1 MKRSAFVL
9 GVLALLLPLSVVAQ
23 APRADELLEKSLAA
37 QQKGDYQGALELL
50 NQAVQ
55 TYPES
60 VPVRMRRLGFLE
72 LIQGRG
78 GNDEANRW
86 IEGALV
92 EDLRA
97 LARLAPDGREGGI
110 ARDALAK
117 MEGRELFPVPKVSCP
132 DEAGVAMNEAERLL
146 SARKI
151 RESLP
156 FYRKAVEVCPD
167 EPVFWIHYADAHYAL
182 GEMGEART
190 LFEKGLAKAPWYGP
204 GHRFLADT
212 LARSENWEG
221 GYHEAVLAVLSDP
234 TYEAGWLTLR
244 DFITGRD
251 GVWQRVYGDKPRVKA
266 DGGKVNLNLPSSF
279 SDNSGGSEWMMYGL
293 LKAGAALPEEPAPGE
308 KKPAPAAPKTALERE
323 RVAVLGVL
331 ESRRP
336 KASSPSPFWD
346 MMDRA
351 ERAGFLDEAI
361 YLHLLDEELVPGY
374 REHRE
379 KNRERLVRY
388 VETVLAP
395 LPPRPKP

>member
-9 GVLALLLPLSVVAQ
+9 GVLVLLLPLSAVAQ
-23 APRADELLEKSLAA
+23 TPSVDELLEKSLAA
-37 QQKGDYQGALELL
+37 QQKGDYNGALQFL

-55 TYPES
+55 AYPDS
-60 VPVRMRRLGFLE
+60 LPVRMRRLGFLE
-72 LIQGRG
+72 QIQGRG
-78 GNDEANRW
+78 GSEDANRW

-97 LARLAPDGREGGI
+97 LARLEPDGRKGGI

-117 MEGRELFPVPKVSCP
+117 LEGRELFPAPKVSCP
-132 DEAGVAMNEAERLL
+132 DGAVVAMAEAERLL
-146 SARKI
+146 NARKL

-156 FYRKAVEVCPD
+156 LYRKAVDACPD

-182 GEMGEART
+182 GEYAEART
-190 LFEKGLAKAPWYGP
+190 LFEKGLAKAPWYAP
-204 GHRFLADT
+204 GHRFLADA
-212 LARSENWEG
+212 LAKSQNWEG

-251 GVWQRVYGDKPRVKA
+251 GVWQRVYGDKPRVKI
-266 DGGKVNLNLPSSF
+266 DGGKVNLNLPSDLSA
-279 SDNSGGSEWMMYGL
+279 DRPAGAEWMMYGL
-293 LKAGAALPEEPAPGE
+293 LKAGAALPEEPGKGE
-308 KKPAPAAPKTALERE
+308 KKTGTAPKTPLERE
-323 RVAVLGVL
+323 RTAVLGVL
-331 ESRRP
+331 ESRRSP
-336 KASSPSPFWD
+336 SAKPSPFWD

-351 ERAGFLDEAI
+351 DRAGFLDEAI
-361 YLHLLDEELVPGY
+361 YLHLLDEELVPAY

-395 LPPRPKP
+395 LPPRPKG